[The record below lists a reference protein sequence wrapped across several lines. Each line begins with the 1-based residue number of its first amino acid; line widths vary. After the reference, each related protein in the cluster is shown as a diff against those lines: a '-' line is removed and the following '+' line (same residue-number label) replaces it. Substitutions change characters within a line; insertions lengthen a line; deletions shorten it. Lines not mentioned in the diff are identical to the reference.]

1 VGLLLAALACSDGPT
16 GPVVAGL
23 DRSVLRAGVERI
35 VAGDYG
41 DVHSLIVYRND
52 ELVLEEY
59 FHGTGPRA
67 RMSIESATKSI
78 ASVLVGAALAS
89 GNLPGGID
97 TPVLDLF
104 PEYATVLYPGALK
117 ASMRIEDV
125 LTMRTGFAWDEWT
138 LPYEHPLNSWRQML
152 AAPDWSK
159 FVLDRPMA
167 AAPGTHFVYNTG
179 ASLLLSRVVEQA
191 TGLTTAAFAQ
201 DVLFDPL
208 GITGWVWPSSPEGH
222 SITGE
227 DLELT
232 PRDMAKIGLLLLSE
246 GQWAGDQ
253 LIPEEWIDISTAVHV
268 TYAQGVETFEYG
280 YQWWRF
286 RDDLTVAAAL
296 ETNDAYFAWGN
307 GGQFIIVVPHLRM
320 VVVMTGANY
329 TSGDVDSSVQLALFR
344 DYIAS
349 AVVD

>member
-1 VGLLLAALACSDGPT
+1 MANINRPNTNGSQFFITLKPT
-16 GPVVAGL
+16 PHLNFKHTIFGEVAGQDSRNVVDAIS

-104 PEYATVLYPGALK
+104 PEYATVLNPGALK

-138 LPYEHPLNSWRQML
+138 LPYEHPLHSWRQML

-246 GQWAGDQ
+246 GQGRLRPRGGRHRQ
-253 LIPEEWIDISTAVHV
+253 HGKE
-268 TYAQGVETFEYG
+268 Q
-280 YQWWRF
+280 
-286 RDDLTVAAAL
+286 RDESRASRARHSVSPVRAAS
-296 ETNDAYFAWGN
+296 N
-307 GGQFIIVVPHLRM
+307 
-320 VVVMTGANY
+320 
-329 TSGDVDSSVQLALFR
+329 
-344 DYIAS
+344 
-349 AVVD
+349 